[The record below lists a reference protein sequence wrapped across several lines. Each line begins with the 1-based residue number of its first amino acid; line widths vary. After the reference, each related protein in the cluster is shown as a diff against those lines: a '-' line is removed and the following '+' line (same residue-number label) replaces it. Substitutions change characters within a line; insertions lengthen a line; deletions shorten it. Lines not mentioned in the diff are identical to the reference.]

1 MVTGVYK
8 CILHTLV
15 MHWVISKTSEIYNIF
30 IITLHGNKFLLTII
44 INVLIMKS
52 GENLVEVG
60 EMYCMKYLE
69 IGI

>member
-1 MVTGVYK
+1 
-8 CILHTLV
+8 
-15 MHWVISKTSEIYNIF
+15 MHWVISKTSEICNIF
-30 IITLHGNKFLLTII
+30 IITLHGNKFLLAII

>member
-1 MVTGVYK
+1 M
-8 CILHTLV
+8 
-15 MHWVISKTSEIYNIF
+15 
-30 IITLHGNKFLLTII
+30 HGNKFLLAII